1 VYANCMYCSAALG
14 TNEAVE
20 SFPVGRRLAFDAAKG
35 RLWVV
40 CPRCR
45 RWNLTPLEERWE
57 AIEQCERAFRDTRL
71 RVSTE
76 NVGLAKL
83 REGLELVRIGKPA
96 RPELAAWRY
105 GGQLGARRRDALI
118 KVTAGAAVATGIVVG
133 GVTTGIITGVPVLAI
148 WLGRG
153 LVSRAL
159 DARHV
164 AKLRVGERLLPV
176 RKGALDEAEFAYD
189 PSRDGPVLQIAVGG
203 NVHRFHGAD
212 AGRTA
217 GMLLPKVNRFGATD
231 AEVLDAVR
239 HIERAG
245 DPERY
250 FVNAARIATR
260 AGVTRLS
267 RFPLETRLALE
278 MAAHEEAER
287 RALEG
292 ELAELERAWQ
302 DAEEIAAIADDLFLP
317 GSVTA
322 ALDRLKRGV
331 SRD

>member
-1 VYANCMYCSAALG
+1 MYCSAALG
-14 TNEAVE
+14 ANETIE
-20 SFPVGRRLAFDAAKG
+20 PFPVGRRLAFDAARG

-40 CPRCR
+40 CASCR

-57 AIEQCERAFRDTRL
+57 AIEQCERSFRDTRL
-71 RVSTE
+71 RVSTD
-76 NVGLAKL
+76 NVGLARL

-105 GGQLGARRRDALI
+105 GGQLGARRRGALI
-118 KVTAGAAVATGIVVG
+118 KVAAGATVATGLVLG
-133 GVTTGIITGVPVLAI
+133 GVTTGVVTSVLVLGI
-148 WLGRG
+148 WLSRG

-159 DARHV
+159 DARRV
-164 AKLRVGERLLPV
+164 AKLRVGERLVPV
-176 RKGALDEAEFAYD
+176 RKGALDAAEFAYD
-189 PSRDGPVLQIAVGG
+189 AARDEPVLQLALGG
-203 NVHRFHGAD
+203 DLHRFHGPA
-212 AGRTA
+212 AARTA
-217 GMLLPKVNRFGATD
+217 GLLLPRVNRFGATD
-231 AEVLDAVR
+231 AEVVDAVR

-245 DPERY
+245 DPERF
-250 FVNAARIATR
+250 FVGAARIATR

-292 ELAELERAWQ
+292 ELAELERAWR

-317 GSVTA
+317 GSVSA
-322 ALDRLKRGV
+322 AFDRLKRGA